1 MSQPLGQ
8 LTVKEHT
15 KSLVVFFM
23 KFLFSQSQYD
33 VEDIPMPDT
42 ETPGE
47 VVQCFHVGTLEGLA
61 TVMADKF
68 PLD

>member
-1 MSQPLGQ
+1 
-8 LTVKEHT
+8 
-15 KSLVVFFM
+15 VFFIR
-23 KFLFSQSQYD
+23 FLFSQSQYD

-47 VVQCFHVGTLEGLA
+47 VVQCFHVDTLEGFA
-61 TVMADKF
+61 VVMADKV